1 MRKTHNLKIPRDRS
15 RVLAVTG
22 PLAMAGALA
31 AAWGGSYLHVGQSG
45 RVPVSIAA
53 YASADAAGLLPSPA
67 ITVRVRPPHELMG
80 LASDQEIS
88 VTLPRGS
95 TVGALQARLANL
107 YPELAPM
114 MPNLFIA
121 VADEMQSSAWV
132 LTDGATID
140 LIAPM
145 AGG

>member
-1 MRKTHNLKIPRDRS
+1 VGKTHKLKIPMDRS

-31 AAWGGSYLHVGQSG
+31 AAWGGSYLHTDR
-45 RVPVSIAA
+45 RVPVAIAA
-53 YASADAAGLLPSPA
+53 AAGADAAGLLTSQT
-67 ITVRVRPPHELMG
+67 ITVRVRLPHELMG

-95 TVGALQARLANL
+95 TVGTLQARLADI
-107 YPELAPM
+107 YPELTPM

-132 LTDGATID
+132 LTDGEAID

>member
-1 MRKTHNLKIPRDRS
+1 VGKTHVLKIPVDRS

-31 AAWGGSYLHVGQSG
+31 AAWGGSYLRTDQPG

-53 YASADAAGLLPSPA
+53 AAGADAAGLLTSQT

-80 LASDQEIS
+80 LATDQEIS

-95 TVGALQARLANL
+95 TVGALQARLAEM
-107 YPELAPM
+107 YPELTPM

-132 LTDGATID
+132 LTDGEAID
-140 LIAPM
+140 LVAPM

>member
-1 MRKTHNLKIPRDRS
+1 MRKTHSLKIPRDRS

-31 AAWGGSYLHVGQSG
+31 AAWGGSSLHGGPSG
-45 RVPVSIAA
+45 RVSVAA
-53 YASADAAGLLPSPA
+53 SASADAAGLLPSPA
-67 ITVRVRPPHELMG
+67 ITVRVRPPHELIG

-95 TVGALQARLANL
+95 TVGALQARLADM
-107 YPELAPM
+107 YPELTPM

-132 LTDGATID
+132 LTDGETID

>member
-1 MRKTHNLKIPRDRS
+1 MGKARRPRNEAERS

-31 AAWGGSYLHVGQSG
+31 AAWGGSYLRTSQPG
-45 RVPVSIAA
+45 RAPVSIAA
-53 YASADAAGLLPSPA
+53 AAGVDSAFLTSPT
-67 ITVRVRPPHELMG
+67 ITVRVRPPHDLMG
-80 LASDQEIS
+80 VASEQEIS

-95 TVGALQARLANL
+95 TVGALQARLGEMH
-107 YPELAPM
+107 PELVPM

-132 LTDGATID
+132 LIDGEVVD